1 MTTHD
6 RGDPAGPG
14 PDPAPS
20 GRVANGLRALV
31 YVPLTD
37 VEPSVGQ
44 YLLAALERARIA
56 AYLDGSTGSAG
67 AAGSTPAPV
76 PGVAAG
82 QRRLFVAAEE
92 RGDARTIVAAAVRA
106 LGTEPPQL
114 PEPDEDP
121 LAGVDTDAV
130 FEQIVA
136 DWHVDTHHA
145 IRAAERDLNRE
156 DAEWRAR
163 LAQPP
168 AEDPIWLDDD
178 HYVPPPPPPLP
189 RLSAP
194 TVLAILVLVLAILVL
209 ALGNSL
215 GLPGNFGVILGVGG
229 LLVGVGILLSRVR
242 VTRDDEDDDGAAV

>member
-1 MTTHD
+1 M
-6 RGDPAGPG
+6 GDPTSADS
-14 PDPAPS
+14 DPSAI
-20 GRVANGLRALV
+20 GRVENGLRALV

-37 VEPSVGQ
+37 VEPEVGQ
-44 YLLAALERARIA
+44 YLLTALGRARIA
-56 AYLDGSTGSAG
+56 AYLDSSSDSSGRPAGSVTPDAGTGAG
-67 AAGSTPAPV
+67 AP
-76 PGVAAG
+76 AG

-106 LGTEPPQL
+106 LGAEPPQL
-114 PEPDEDP
+114 PEPDDDP
-121 LAGVDTDAV
+121 LAGVDTDTA

-136 DWHVDTHHA
+136 DWHVDTHQA
-145 IRAAERDLNRE
+145 IRAAERDLKRE
-156 DAEWRAR
+156 DADWRAR

-194 TVLAILVLVLAILVL
+194 TVIAIVVLVLAILVL

-242 VTRDDEDDDGAAV
+242 VTRSDEDDDGAAI